1 MVQEIQETWVQSL
14 GREDP
19 LEEEMAIHSSILAGK
34 IPWIE
39 EPGGLQ
45 SVRSQKVRYDWSDW
59 ACTQSGRG
67 DRALGMDVYSLLY
80 LTWVTR
86 RSYCRAQGTLLS
98 VMWQPG
104 QEGSLGKNG
113 YMYMYGWV
121 ALLSTWNYHN
131 IVNWLYSSKRRQ
143 RIPNGS
149 VKLRQL
155 QFSKKNRAL
164 LLSLAYLKLD
174 SINI

>member
-1 MVQEIQETWVQSL
+1 MWTLLSKVYTRTHCRAQATLLNAVWQPGWERSL
-14 GREDP
+14 GEN
-19 LEEEMAIHSSILAGK
+19 G
-34 IPWIE
+34 
-39 EPGGLQ
+39 
-45 SVRSQKVRYDWSDW
+45 Y
-59 ACTQSGRG
+59 
-67 DRALGMDVYSLLY
+67 MDVYGWVPSLF
-80 LTWVTR
+80 TWNYHNIVNR
-86 RSYCRAQGTLLS
+86 LKKKKKSVLMSYHIAQGTLFS